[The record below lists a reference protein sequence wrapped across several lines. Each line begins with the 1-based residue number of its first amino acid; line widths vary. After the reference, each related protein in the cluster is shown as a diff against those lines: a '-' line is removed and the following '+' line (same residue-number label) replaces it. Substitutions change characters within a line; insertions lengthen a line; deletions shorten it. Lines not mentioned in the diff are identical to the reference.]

1 MKKYSWLLLFLPFA
15 MYSQKE
21 VVFDSVSL
29 QAVFADTLR
38 VGYNEHHYTI
48 WDNGKSQN
56 IVKWVGD
63 SATTYNYFL
72 NRNIESIRIYS
83 YYASKVLNKKDLL
96 HSLNNDSDALKA
108 QGMSGVL
115 DGIKDIFKDRYIGA
129 CKVKAGSADYV
140 TGKIVELKSGV
151 IRLELPGNNYRM
163 TIFADTMFRL
173 LGYPATGQS
182 TDFYRVKEGM
192 YMDINKD
199 YIIRLK

>member
-1 MKKYSWLLLFLPFA
+1 

-21 VVFDSVSL
+21 VILDSVSL

-38 VGYNEHHYTI
+38 VGYNEHHFTM
-48 WDNGKSQN
+48 WDNGESEN
-56 IVKWVGD
+56 VVKWVGD
-63 SATTYNYFL
+63 SATTYNYFV
-72 NRNIESIRIYS
+72 NRNIESVRIYS

-96 HSLNNDSDALKA
+96 HSLNNDSDALEA
-108 QGMSGVL
+108 QGMGGVL
-115 DGIKDIFKDRYIGA
+115 DGIKLIFKDRYIGG
-129 CKVKAGSADYV
+129 CRVKAGSADYV
-140 TGKIVELKSGV
+140 AGEIVELKSGV

-173 LGYPATGQS
+173 LGYPITGQS
-182 TDFYRVKEGM
+182 TDFYRVKEGV

>member
-21 VVFDSVSL
+21 IVLDSVSL

-38 VGYNEHHYTI
+38 VGFNEHHYTM
-48 WDNGKSQN
+48 WDNGESQN

-63 SATTYNYFL
+63 SATTYDYFV
-72 NRNIESIRIYS
+72 NRNIEDVRIFS
-83 YYASKVLNKKDLL
+83 YYATKVLNKKDLL
-96 HSLNNDSDALKA
+96 HSLNNDSDAA
-108 QGMSGVL
+108 QDVGLPDVL
-115 DGIKDIFKDRYIGA
+115 DGIREKFREMYLGN
-129 CKVKAGSADYV
+129 CRVKAGSADYV
-140 TGKIVELKSGV
+140 TGEIVELKSGV
-151 IRLELPGNNYRM
+151 IRLELSGSNYRM

-173 LGYPATGQS
+173 VGYPDAGQS
-182 TDFYRVKEGM
+182 TDFYRVKEGV